1 MVEIVTA
8 LNPVHYTGNYKVYIN
23 GIEEKIFDKEK
34 TKIINN
40 TLEITAKPEKERI
53 YRECTEWDFTGKY
66 CRSFELVKEINCNK
80 EVCTDDSWMNCTSPI
95 IGEEEENCLKYENI
109 TYEVP
114 DFMHIKV
121 NNEEIIKENT
131 FKTFTEI
138 GEEPT
143 FYYTISPDEYFI
155 KIGSNSILTIEDTTT
170 SLTLE
175 NATVDSTFIH
185 QDTIKD
191 IAFYAP
197 LDRDL
202 AVIPDFTR
210 GNCDSTIV
218 SAVSYS
224 TDCKYD
230 DCYDFVGSGDYLTCS
245 AIPAINPKQGTM
257 AIWVEMDSPMV
268 DNSAKQGIFTIGN
281 DGDAANYI
289 QLVKRNSND
298 ISFRYV
304 ASSTSYNAIGSS
316 TTTGF
321 TDTWRHIVG
330 TWNESNGLSI
340 YYDGLL
346 EGTDVR
352 AKNTSISAFDVIFT
366 GRDYLSSTLTFDGR
380 LDEPMIWNRS
390 LSSEEVLALYNNQS
404 KRFVEGKA
412 SMNIAGGKFLQ
423 LDGNGDYV
431 DIGSINNDIN
441 VSNGTISAWIKLNPM
456 SAIGAVFSARVDA
469 DNNIEIFWN
478 DPVDTLDIKY
488 KAGGTTSQV
497 QSNALSDLDNKWH
510 HVALTWD
517 TSADE
522 VKAYVDG
529 SQNGST
535 QTGLGVWAGSI
546 NEFVSIGSQGE
557 ATHISN
563 LDGFI
568 DEVMI
573 FNRSLLAEEIESIN
587 NTGKDSG
594 SYSGISIDYLISH
607 YRFDK
612 TNSAED
618 DKGLNNGVLEG
629 DSIIFYPLN
638 NNQVNIT
645 SRVENYYNSN
655 VSLSI
660 GYYQGGLWD
669 YSPNQIVIDNT
680 LQTHTAGLSSTEYNL
695 NYTFS
700 EGVYYSVINGN
711 IIVSN
716 PFENISIDWDINCS
730 RSYEFTENLD
740 IAENVTLSG
749 SDGELKL
756 KSNWTLIPPTMINI
770 TKGCKLNITEG
781 GVIQ

>member
-1 MVEIVTA
+1 MKWQITILMVVLMVEIVTA

-53 YRECTEWDFTGKY
+53 YRECTEWDFTEKY

-121 NNEEIIKENT
+121 NDEEIIKENT

-138 GEEPT
+138 GEEPK

-218 SAVSYS
+218 SSVSFS
-224 TDCKYD
+224 SSCKYD

-281 DGDAANYI
+281 DGDATNYI
-289 QLVKRNSND
+289 QLVQRNAND

-304 ASSTSYNAIGSS
+304 ASSTSYDAIGSS

-321 TDTWRHIVG
+321 TNTWRHIVG

-352 AKNTSISAFDVIFT
+352 AKNTSISAFDVIYT

-390 LSSEEVLALYNNQS
+390 LSSAEVLALYNNQS
-404 KRFVEGKA
+404 QRFVEGKA

-441 VSNGTISAWIKLNPM
+441 VSNGTISAWVKLNPM
-456 SAIGAVFSARVDA
+456 SNLGVVFSARVDA
-469 DNNIEIFWN
+469 DNNIEIF
-478 DPVDTLDIKY
+478 
-488 KAGGTTSQV
+488 
-497 QSNALSDLDNKWH
+497 
-510 HVALTWD
+510 
-517 TSADE
+517 
-522 VKAYVDG
+522 
-529 SQNGST
+529 
-535 QTGLGVWAGSI
+535 
-546 NEFVSIGSQGE
+546 
-557 ATHISN
+557 
-563 LDGFI
+563 
-568 DEVMI
+568 
-573 FNRSLLAEEIESIN
+573 
-587 NTGKDSG
+587 
-594 SYSGISIDYLISH
+594 
-607 YRFDK
+607 
-612 TNSAED
+612 
-618 DKGLNNGVLEG
+618 
-629 DSIIFYPLN
+629 
-638 NNQVNIT
+638 
-645 SRVENYYNSN
+645 
-655 VSLSI
+655 
-660 GYYQGGLWD
+660 
-669 YSPNQIVIDNT
+669 
-680 LQTHTAGLSSTEYNL
+680 
-695 NYTFS
+695 
-700 EGVYYSVINGN
+700 
-711 IIVSN
+711 
-716 PFENISIDWDINCS
+716 
-730 RSYEFTENLD
+730 
-740 IAENVTLSG
+740 
-749 SDGELKL
+749 
-756 KSNWTLIPPTMINI
+756 
-770 TKGCKLNITEG
+770 
-781 GVIQ
+781 